1 VHPSSRGSAGAHAP
15 PTTPEQNTE
24 SPSALPALS
33 VSTAPAHQTGRVS
46 GTLPLV
52 EEMVTEVVTETATM
66 EIALTVLG
74 IALAMF
80 VAGMVVTGSGQAS
93 GLRTAALALALGIV
107 CIHIRDGGWLTG
119 ADRSI
124 TSVLAAHH
132 RAGLDHL
139 ATVGSALSAP
149 AGAIAAAAVAGIVLI
164 RRGRPVPVASI
175 MLGTVMAAVLAAAAL
190 DTVLGP
196 GQAHAGVRHT
206 VDTETALQSNLTG
219 TATMLGMAAV
229 IAGIGRSRTLR
240 ALLTAAAVIAVVA
253 LAGARLYVGMPLSE
267 VVTGVLVAAMCLTV
281 GHAVLAAFAARVPPG
296 TLGAVSESG
305 FVPAPG

>member
-1 VHPSSRGSAGAHAP
+1 
-15 PTTPEQNTE
+15 
-24 SPSALPALS
+24 
-33 VSTAPAHQTGRVS
+33 
-46 GTLPLV
+46 
-52 EEMVTEVVTETATM
+52 MVTEVVTETGTM

-74 IALAMF
+74 IALAVF
-80 VAGMVVTGSGQAS
+80 VAGMVVAGFGQAS

-139 ATVGSALSAP
+139 ATVGIALGAP
-149 AGAIAAAAVAGIVLI
+149 AGAIAAAAVAGMALI

-175 MLGTVMAAVLAAAAL
+175 MLGAVMAALFAGAAL

-196 GQAHAGVRHT
+196 DRAVAGVQHT
-206 VDTETALQSNLTG
+206 FDTGNAVLSNLTG
-219 TATMLGMAAV
+219 TATVLGMAAV
-229 IAGIGRSRTLR
+229 IAGIGRSRTR
-240 ALLTAAAVIAVVA
+240 RVLLAAAVIIAVVA
-253 LAGARLYVGMPLSE
+253 LVGTRLYAGMPLTE
-267 VVTGVLVAAMCLTV
+267 VVAGVLVAAMCLTV
-281 GHAVLAAFAARVPPG
+281 GHAGLVAFASRVPPG
-296 TLGAVSESG
+296 PLGAVPEPG